1 MWKCISNAFSI
12 VFAVVIVFRFQVWK
26 VDVIEQNK
34 GKQRL
39 LTYTHL
45 ERAGAGAISGG
56 CRFIGD
62 LSSLVLV
69 LPTSYT
75 KEGSEVVPRSI
86 FTFLSL

>member
-12 VFAVVIVFRFQVWK
+12 VFAVVIVFRFLVWK
-26 VDVIEQNK
+26 VDVIVEQNK

-45 ERAGAGAISGG
+45 EREGAGAISGG

-62 LSSLVLV
+62 L
-69 LPTSYT
+69 
-75 KEGSEVVPRSI
+75 
-86 FTFLSL
+86 